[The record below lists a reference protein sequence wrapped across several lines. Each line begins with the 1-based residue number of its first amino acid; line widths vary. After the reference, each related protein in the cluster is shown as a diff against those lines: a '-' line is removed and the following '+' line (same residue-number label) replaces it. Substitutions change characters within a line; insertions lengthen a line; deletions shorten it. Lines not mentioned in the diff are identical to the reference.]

1 MTTSSDINPL
11 QYPIGKFTPP
21 DTYTDEAMR
30 GWINDIRDLPGN
42 VRAAV
47 TGLTDHQLD
56 TPYRPGGWTIRQVVH
71 HLADSHMNSIIRFKW
86 ALTEDGPTIK
96 AYHEDRWALLPDYK
110 LPVEPSLKM
119 LEGIHIR
126 LVTLFESFTQEQ
138 WNRHFVH
145 PETGKDVPL
154 KRNLALYA
162 WHSKHHLGH
171 ITNTIAT
178 F

>member
-1 MTTSSDINPL
+1 MTTLSDINPL

-21 DTYTDEAMR
+21 ESYTDEEMR
-30 GWINDIRDLPGN
+30 AWINDIKELPGK

-47 TGLTDHQLD
+47 TGLTEDQLD
-56 TPYRPGGWTIRQVVH
+56 TPYRPDGWTVRQVVH
-71 HLADSHMNSIIRFKW
+71 HIADSHMNSLIRFKW

-96 AYHEDRWALLPDYK
+96 AYHEDRWARLPDYK

-126 LVTLFESFTQEQ
+126 LVTLFESFTDEQ
-138 WNRHFVH
+138 WNRYFVH

-154 KRNLALYA
+154 KRNLALYS
-162 WHSKHHLGH
+162 WHSRHHFRH